1 MLLRGLARRRG
12 SHRAGGVTISTDS
25 DAFAQ
30 AHQRLVADPALQFDM
45 PSNTP
50 DPPPA
55 WLEALVDFIRDNA
68 AVLRPL
74 FYAALIGF
82 GLWLLWQV
90 AKGLHRHWLEREG
103 KVASDPVWRPQ
114 AAAARRLLEEAD
126 ALAGQGRFGEAAHLL
141 LHRSIEDIDAR
152 RPDIVRPALTSREI
166 ARLERLPGPARGA
179 FATIAGLVE
188 RSLFARRP
196 LDASG
201 WDEARTA
208 YADFALKGHWA

>member
-1 MLLRGLARRRG
+1 MT
-12 SHRAGGVTISTDS
+12 VTTDS

-30 AHQRLVADPALQFDM
+30 AHARLVADPSLQFDL
-45 PSNTP
+45 PSETP

-55 WLEALVDFIRDNA
+55 WLEALIAFVRDNA

-103 KVASDPVWRPQ
+103 KPASEPVWRPH

-126 ALAGQGRFGEAAHLL
+126 ALAGEGRFGEAAHLL
-141 LHRSIEDIDAR
+141 LYRSIEDIDAH
-152 RPDIVRPALTSREI
+152 RPDVVRPALTSREI
-166 ARLERLPGPARGA
+166 ARLDRLPGPARVA
-179 FATIAGLVE
+179 FSTIAGLVE
-188 RSLFARRP
+188 RSLFARRA

-201 WDEARTA
+201 WGEARSA
-208 YADFALKGHWA
+208 YEDFALKGHWA